1 MNRSVFR
8 ILSLM
13 LAVPFLFSGCA
24 AALIAGGVGVGAG
37 TVAFIKGQLESTEM
51 VTLDRAW
58 AATQQTMEELEFDV
72 EEKKKDA
79 LNAKLI
85 AKDSNRRRI
94 EIRLE
99 RKDENKTTIK
109 IRIGVFGDEE
119 DSRMILRE
127 IRANL

>member
-1 MNRSVFR
+1 MHRANFRVFL
-8 ILSLM
+8 ILM
-13 LAVPFLFSGCA
+13 AVPFLFSSCA

-51 VTLDRAW
+51 VPLDRAW
-58 AATQQTMEELEFDV
+58 AATQQAMEELEFDV

-79 LNAKLI
+79 LNAKLV

-99 RKDENKTTIK
+99 REDEHKTTIK
-109 IRIGVFGDEE
+109 IRVGVFGDEE
-119 DSRMILRE
+119 DSRLILRR
-127 IRANL
+127 IRTNF